1 MMSLRNPQIHLRG
14 LKHFILLQKYQH

>member
-1 MMSLRNPQIHLRG
+1 MSLRNPQIHLRG